1 MERFLKVN
9 NKSWGIHVNRVLTKN
24 QAEGKSNQFWV
35 KLKKE
40 AEVVRYLPKG
50 EEVDLMQATST
61 WYQEAIPST
70 TIDDCG

>member
-1 MERFLKVN
+1 
-9 NKSWGIHVNRVLTKN
+9 
-24 QAEGKSNQFWV
+24 V

-70 TIDDCG
+70 TIDDCGLIVV